1 MGPLLFIIYLSDLP
15 YGLHQEN
22 KPVTYADYVSVL
34 LTASNKAELTT
45 QISHMLDYMTEWF
58 SVNGLI
64 LNTDKT
70 NIMKFSPSN
79 RQNNSFQFTHHTKLL
94 VAANN
99 TKFLGLELDKH
110 VNWKNHVR
118 KILARLSGACY
129 LIRRLY
135 TSCNINTL
143 RMIYFAYFHSIMEYG
158 IMFWGTSGE
167 SRRIFLQQKRII
179 RIMTGSSRRTPCK
192 PLFQTLKIL
201 TLTSQ
206 YVFSLMRFL
215 SSNLHKFTFISTI
228 HSFNTRQKHKLHKPV
243 ANLIMY
249 QRSSYYTCINIYNKL
264 SNVLV
269 SQIANKKQFL
279 LKLKEYLVDRPYYML
294 DEFMSD

>member
-1 MGPLLFIIYLSDLP
+1 
-15 YGLHQEN
+15 
-22 KPVTYADYVSVL
+22 
-34 LTASNKAELTT
+34 
-45 QISHMLDYMTEWF
+45 MTEWF
-58 SVNGLI
+58 SVNRLI

-143 RMIYFAYFHSIMEYG
+143 RMIYFASFHSIMEYS

-179 RIMTGSSRRTPCK
+179 RVMMGSSRRTPCK
-192 PLFQTLKIL
+192 PLFQKLKKL
-201 TLTSQ
+201 TLNSQ
-206 YVFSLMRFL
+206 YFFSLMRFL
-215 SSNLHKFTFISTI
+215 SSNLGKFTFSSTI

-243 ANLIMY
+243 GNLIMY
-249 QRSSYYTCINIYNKL
+249 QHSSYYTCINIYNKL
-264 SNVLV
+264 LDVLV
-269 SQIANKKQFL
+269 SQITNKKQFL
-279 LKLKEYLVDRPYYML
+279 LKLKEYLVDRPCYKL

>member
-1 MGPLLFIIYLSDLP
+1 MEHSQNDTNRRKKSTQICDLTKAFDCVNHDILLNKLQYYGVRGVCLSWFQSYLANRKQKVCISANISKQETSSSWEVILSEVPQGSILGPLLFIIYLNDLP

-22 KPVTYADYVSVL
+22 KPVIYADDVSVL
-34 LTASNKAELTT
+34 LTASNEAELTT
-45 QISHMLDYMTEWF
+45 QISPTLDYMTEWF

-70 NIMKFSPSN
+70 NIMNFSPSN

-110 VNWKNHVR
+110 VNWKSHVR
-118 KILARLSGACY
+118 KILPRLSGTCY
-129 LIRRLY
+129 LIQRLY

-143 RMIYFAYFHSIMEYG
+143 RMIYFAYFHSIMEYS

-179 RIMTGSSRRTPCK
+179 
-192 PLFQTLKIL
+192 
-201 TLTSQ
+201 
-206 YVFSLMRFL
+206 
-215 SSNLHKFTFISTI
+215 
-228 HSFNTRQKHKLHKPV
+228 
-243 ANLIMY
+243 
-249 QRSSYYTCINIYNKL
+249 
-264 SNVLV
+264 
-269 SQIANKKQFL
+269 
-279 LKLKEYLVDRPYYML
+279 
-294 DEFMSD
+294 